1 MAQAFHTVALS
12 LVYLLWSACRR
23 TQPQAAAPSATADTA
38 HDGDERVE
46 HRLDCLNVLA
56 RPLPRRGS

>member
-12 LVYLLWSACRR
+12 LVYLLWNTCRKVR
-23 TQPQAAAPSATADTA
+23 RHPEPAGDPAEAT

-46 HRLDCLNVLA
+46 QRLDCLSVLA
-56 RPLPRRGS
+56 RPLPPRRS